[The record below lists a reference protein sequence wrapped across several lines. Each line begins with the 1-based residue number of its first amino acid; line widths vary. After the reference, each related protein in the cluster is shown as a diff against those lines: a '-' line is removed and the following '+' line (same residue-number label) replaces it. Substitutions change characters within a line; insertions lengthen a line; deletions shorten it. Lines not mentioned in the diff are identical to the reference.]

1 LSTKPFLQLTC
12 QPVTMAPSEEQI
24 IAGIRNVIE
33 LIFEDP
39 SSREK
44 LTVRG
49 VRDTAEPKL
58 GLEKGFLTRPEWK
71 EKSKILI
78 KDYAV

>member
-1 LSTKPFLQLTC
+1 LTF
-12 QPVTMAPSEEQI
+12 QPVTMSLSEEKI
-24 IAGIRNVIE
+24 IAEIRNVIE

-39 SSREK
+39 SSREQ

-49 VRDTAEPKL
+49 VRDTVEPKL

>member
-1 LSTKPFLQLTC
+1 MSL
-12 QPVTMAPSEEQI
+12 SEEKI
-24 IAGIRNVIE
+24 IAEIRNVIE

-39 SSREK
+39 SSREQ

-49 VRDTAEPKL
+49 VRDTVEPKL

>member
-1 LSTKPFLQLTC
+1 LTF
-12 QPVTMAPSEEQI
+12 QPVTMALSEEKI
-24 IAGIRNVIE
+24 IAEIRNVIE
-33 LIFEDP
+33 LIFEDL
-39 SSREK
+39 SSREQ

-49 VRDTAEPKL
+49 VRDTVEPKL
-58 GLEKGFLTRPEWK
+58 GLEKGFLTRQEWK

>member
-1 LSTKPFLQLTC
+1 LTF
-12 QPVTMAPSEEQI
+12 QPVTMALSEEKI
-24 IAGIRNVIE
+24 IAEIRNVIE

-39 SSREK
+39 SSREQ

-49 VRDTAEPKL
+49 VRDTVEPKL
-58 GLEKGFLTRPEWK
+58 GLEKGFLTRQEWK